1 MAHWLRKTSALGV
14 AAVFGFSVAIAIN
27 AVADKDDA
35 ANTATDNSIPLNEL
49 RTFTDVLTRVK
60 ADYVDPVSDKTLMD
74 NAIRG
79 MIDRLDPHSNYLDKA
94 EFKDLQETTTGKF
107 GGLGIQV
114 GMKDKVLTVIAPID
128 DTPAQKAGIKSGD
141 RIVKINGEFTQGL
154 DLEKAVKLMRG
165 DPGSKITLT
174 LVREGKDKPFDVT
187 LERAIINVKSVKARM
202 LDPNFGYVRIAQFQ
216 SDTSEQLHDAIKQ
229 LIKDNDNQPLKG
241 LVLDLRNNPGGVLQA
256 AVGVVDTFVNSG
268 LIVYTNGRDA
278 DSKMSFKA
286 HEGDMLNGA
295 PIVVLINGG
304 SASASEIV
312 AGALQ
317 DDGRALIAGERS
329 FGKGSVQSIM
339 PLSNGGALRLT
350 TALYFTP
357 SGRSIQGKGITPDV
371 EVHQLK
377 VTDIDKVFNI
387 READLSGHLGNPN
400 EKKGDEKK
408 GDKKDDSAAVPAQP
422 IKQMLDT
429 EGKPLVETDYQL
441 YEGLSLLKGMAI
453 MAQRDKKHAAK

>member
-1 MAHWLRKTSALGV
+1 MSHWLRKTSALGV

-27 AVADKDDA
+27 AVADKDNA
-35 ANTATDNSIPLNEL
+35 ANTATDNSIPLSEL

-79 MIDRLDPHSNYLDKA
+79 MIDRLDPHSNYLDTA
-94 EFKDLQETTTGKF
+94 EFKDLQATTTGKF

-141 RIVKINGEFTQGL
+141 KIVKINGEFTQGL

-174 LVREGKDKPFDVT
+174 LVRDGKDKPFDVT

-216 SDTSEQLHDAIKQ
+216 SDTSDQLHDAIKQ
-229 LIKDNDNQPLKG
+229 LIKDNDNKPLKG

-357 SGRSIQGKGITPDV
+357 SGRSIQGEGITPDV

-377 VTDIDKVFNI
+377 VADIDKVFNI

-400 EKKGDEKK
+400 EKKGE
-408 GDKKDDSAAVPAQP
+408 KKDDSAAQP

-429 EGKPLVETDYQL
+429 DGKPLVETDYQL

-453 MAQRDKKHAAK
+453 MAQRDKKRAEK

>member
-107 GGLGIQV
+107 GGLGLQV

-154 DLEKAVKLMRG
+154 DLEKAVKMMRG

-174 LVREGKDKPFDVT
+174 IVREGKDKPFDVS

-400 EKKGDEKK
+400 EKKGEKQ
-408 GDKKDDSAAVPAQP
+408 DDTPAQP

-429 EGKPLVETDYQL
+429 DGKPLVETDYQL

>member
-1 MAHWLRKTSALGV
+1 MAHWMRKTSALGV

-35 ANTATDNSIPLNEL
+35 ANTATNSSIPLNEL

-114 GMKDKVLTVIAPID
+114 GMKDKILTVISPID

-141 RIVKINGEFTQGL
+141 KIVKINGEFTQGL
-154 DLEKAVKLMRG
+154 DLERAVKLMRG
-165 DPGSKITLT
+165 DVGTKITLT
-174 LVREGKDKPFDVT
+174 LVRDGVDKPFDVT

-216 SDTSEQLHDAIKQ
+216 SDTSEQLNDALKQ
-229 LIKDNDNQPLKG
+229 LVKDNDNRPLKG

-295 PIVVLINGG
+295 PMVVLINGG

-377 VTDIDKVFNI
+377 VSDIDKVFNI

-400 EKKGDEKK
+400 EKKGETP
-408 GDKKDDSAAVPAQP
+408 AAAPAQP

-429 EGKPLVETDYQL
+429 DGKPLVETDYQL
-441 YEGLSLLKGMAI
+441 YEGLSLLKGMSI
-453 MAQRDKKHAAK
+453 MAQRDKKKAGE

>member
-1 MAHWLRKTSALGV
+1 MAQWLRKTSALGV
-14 AAVFGFSVAIAIN
+14 AAVFGFSVAVAVN
-27 AVADKDDA
+27 ALADKDQAKDA
-35 ANTATDNSIPLNEL
+35 ADQTSIPLSEL

-60 ADYVDPVSDKTLMD
+60 ADYVDPVTDKTLMD

-107 GGLGIQV
+107 GGLGLQV
-114 GMKDKVLTVIAPID
+114 GMKDKVITVISPID
-128 DTPAQKAGIKSGD
+128 DTPAQKAGIKAGD
-141 RIVKINGEFTQGL
+141 KIVKINGEFTQGL
-154 DLEKAVKLMRG
+154 DLEKSVKLMRG
-165 DPGSKITLT
+165 EPGSKITLT
-174 LVREGKDKPFDVT
+174 LVRDGVDKPFDVT

-216 SDTSEQLHDAIKQ
+216 SDTTEQLHDALNQ
-229 LIKDNDNQPLKG
+229 LVKDNDNKPLKG

-256 AVGVVDTFVNSG
+256 AVGVVDTFVNKG
-268 LIVYTNGRDA
+268 LIVYTDGRDA

-295 PIVVLINGG
+295 PIVVLVNGG

-317 DDGRALIAGERS
+317 DDGRALIAGERT

-339 PLSNGGALRLT
+339 PLTNGGALRLT
-350 TALYFTP
+350 TARYFTP
-357 SGRSIQGKGITPDV
+357 AGRSIQGEGIKPDV

-377 VTDIDKVFNI
+377 VSDIDKVFSI
-387 READLSGHLGNPN
+387 KEADLAGHISNPTI
-400 EKKGDEKK
+400 KPSD
-408 GDKKDDSAAVPAQP
+408 DKKPDAAAKEPP
-422 IKQMLDT
+422 IKQMIDT
-429 EGKPLVETDYQL
+429 DGKPLVETDYQL
-441 YEGLSLLKGMAI
+441 YEGLNLLKGMSI
-453 MAQRDKKHAAK
+453 VAQRLEKKK

>member
-1 MAHWLRKTSALGV
+1 MAHWLRKSTALGV
-14 AAVFGFSVAIAIN
+14 AAAFGFSVAIAIN
-27 AVADKDDA
+27 AMADKDDA
-35 ANTATDNSIPLNEL
+35 ANTASDNSIPLSEL

-141 RIVKINGEFTQGL
+141 KIVKINGEFTQGL
-154 DLEKAVKLMRG
+154 DLERAVKLMRG
-165 DPGSKITLT
+165 DPGTKITLT
-174 LVREGKDKPFDVT
+174 LVRDGVEKPFDVT

-216 SDTSEQLHDAIKQ
+216 SDTSEQLNDALKQ
-229 LIKDNDNQPLKG
+229 LVKDNDNHPLKG

-286 HEGDMLNGA
+286 HEGDALNGA

-377 VTDIDKVFNI
+377 VSDIDKVFNI

-400 EKKGDEKK
+400 EKKGEKEP
-408 GDKKDDSAAVPAQP
+408 ATPAQP

-429 EGKPLVETDYQL
+429 DGKPLVETDYQL

-453 MAQRDKKHAAK
+453 MAQRDKQKASQ

>member
-1 MAHWLRKTSALGV
+1 MAHWFRKTSTLGV

-27 AVADKDDA
+27 ALADKDA
-35 ANTATDNSIPLNEL
+35 AQPASAEQSTIPLSEL

-79 MIDRLDPHSNYLDKA
+79 MISRMDPHSNYMDKA

-107 GGLGIQV
+107 GGLGLQV
-114 GMKDKVLTVIAPID
+114 GMKDNIITVIAPID
-128 DTPAQKAGIKSGD
+128 DTPAQRAGIKAGD
-141 RIVKINGEFTQGL
+141 KIVKINGEFTQGL
-154 DLEKAVKLMRG
+154 DLEKSVKLMRG
-165 DPGSKITLT
+165 DPGTKITLT
-174 LVREGKDKPFDVT
+174 IVRDGVDKPFDVT
-187 LERAIINVKSVKARM
+187 IERAIINVKSVKARM
-202 LDPNFGYVRIAQFQ
+202 LDPGFGYVRIAQFQ
-216 SDTSEQLHDAIKQ
+216 SDTTEQLHDALHQ
-229 LIKDNDNQPLKG
+229 LVKDNDNHPLKG

-256 AVGVVDTFVNSG
+256 AVGVVDTFVNKG

-286 HEGDMLNGA
+286 HEGDMLSGA
-295 PIVVLINGG
+295 PIVVLVNGG

-317 DDGRALIAGERS
+317 DDGRALIAGERT

-350 TALYFTP
+350 TARYFTP
-357 SGRSIQGKGITPDV
+357 SGRSIQGEGIKPDV

-377 VTDIDKVFNI
+377 IADIEKVFSI
-387 READLSGHLGNPN
+387 KEADLAGHITNPN
-400 EKKGDEKK
+400 DPSGKEQKSPKE
-408 GDKKDDSAAVPAQP
+408 AP
-422 IKQMLDT
+422 IKQMINTD
-429 EGKPLVETDYQL
+429 GKPLVESDYQL
-441 YEGLSLLKGMAI
+441 YEGLNLLKGMAI
-453 MAQRDKKHAAK
+453 VAKRDAKHAGS

>member
-107 GGLGIQV
+107 GGLGLQV

-154 DLEKAVKLMRG
+154 DLEKAVKMMRG

-174 LVREGKDKPFDVT
+174 IVREGKDKPFDVS

-241 LVLDLRNNPGGVLQA
+241 LVLDLRNDPGGVLQA

-400 EKKGDEKK
+400 EKKGEKQ
-408 GDKKDDSAAVPAQP
+408 DDTPAQP

-429 EGKPLVETDYQL
+429 DGKPLVETDYQL